1 MLALKADD
9 VSALTLRGVAY
20 GVKGDYAR
28 AVADY
33 ARAIAIDPH
42 NVFTL
47 YRRGAAKLKLGDAAG
62 GEADI
67 AAAKRMR
74 PDVAEEF
81 TRRGMR

>member
-1 MLALKADD
+1 M
-9 VSALTLRGVAY
+9 
-20 GVKGDYAR
+20 KGDYAR

-33 ARAIAIDPH
+33 DRAIAIDGR

-47 YRRGAAKLKLGDAAG
+47 YRRGTAKLKLGDVAG

-67 AAAKRMR
+67 AAAKRVK
-74 PDVAEEF
+74 PDVVEEF